1 MERSWRLRK
10 GLEFDT
16 AYEKGTVTNGPLLV
30 VRALPNGVGHP
41 RWGYAVGKRMAK
53 SAVVRN
59 RTRRRLREAAAAVGD
74 VGGWDLVV
82 TARARAL
89 DAGWAELSGAVRR
102 QVRRATATKGNG
114 GTDVPVRGHDGEEAG
129 P

>member
-1 MERSWRLRK
+1 M
-10 GLEFDT
+10 
-16 AYEKGTVTNGPLLV
+16 
-30 VRALPNGVGHP
+30 
-41 RWGYAVGKRMAK
+41 GKRIAK

-59 RTRRRLREAAAAVGD
+59 RARRRLREAAAAVGD

-89 DAGWAELSGAVRR
+89 SADWEELSGAVRR
-102 QVRRATATKGNG
+102 QVRRATAAKPNG
-114 GTDVPVRGHDGEEAG
+114 GTTAPASTREDVEAG